1 MIRRAAS
8 APVVVLG
15 ALASAGACA
24 GPSAPPLVQPGAPG
38 QPARVVDRDAARA
51 APAHSEADV
60 HFMHSMIPH
69 HGQALEMVA
78 LVPSRTTSEAV
89 RAMAL
94 RMEIS
99 QRDEI
104 AWIERWLRSHGAEM
118 PVHGDHA
125 MTAPGMLTPEQM
137 GRLRAARGDEFD
149 RLFLASMIQHHEG
162 AITMVRTLFAT
173 SGAGQSSEIFQFAN
187 DVEVDQ
193 RIEIERMRTL
203 LQGGG
208 R

>member
-1 MIRRAAS
+1 
-8 APVVVLG
+8 
-15 ALASAGACA
+15 
-24 GPSAPPLVQPGAPG
+24 
-38 QPARVVDRDAARA
+38 
-51 APAHSEADV
+51 
-60 HFMHSMIPH
+60 MIPH

-78 LVPSRTTSEAV
+78 LVPPRTTSEAV

-104 AWIERWLRSHGAEM
+104 GLIERWLRSHGAEM
-118 PVHGDHA
+118 PAHGDHT
-125 MTAPGMLTPEQM
+125 MMAPGMLTPEQM
-137 GRLRAARGDEFD
+137 DQLRAARGAEFD
-149 RLFLASMIQHHEG
+149 RLFLESMIRHHEG

-173 SGAGQSSEIFQFAN
+173 SGAGQASEIFQFAN

-193 RIEIERMRTL
+193 RIEIDRMSAL
-203 LQGGG
+203 LREEVQRGGG

>member
-1 MIRRAAS
+1 M
-8 APVVVLG
+8 
-15 ALASAGACA
+15 
-24 GPSAPPLVQPGAPG
+24 QPGAPG
-38 QPARVVDRDAARA
+38 QSARVVDADAARA
-51 APAHSEADV
+51 NPAHSEADV
-60 HFMHSMIPH
+60 HFMHGMIPH

-78 LVPSRTTSEAV
+78 LVPSRTTNEAV

-104 AWIERWLRSHGAEM
+104 GLIERWLRSHGEDMAM
-118 PVHGDHA
+118 HGDH
-125 MTAPGMLTPEQM
+125 MMMAPGMLTPEEMDQ
-137 GRLRAARGDEFD
+137 LRGASGDTFD
-149 RLFLASMIQHHEG
+149 RLFLESMIRHHEG

-173 SGAGQSSEIFQFAN
+173 SGAGQASEIFQLAN

-193 RIEIERMRTL
+193 RMEIDRMRAL

>member
-1 MIRRAAS
+1 MTRWIF
-8 APVVVLG
+8 V
-15 ALASAGACA
+15 ALVAAGACA
-24 GPSAPPLVQPGAPG
+24 GSGSRPALVQAGAPG
-38 QPARVVDRDAARA
+38 QPGRVVDAAAARA
-51 APAHSEADV
+51 SAPVHSEADV
-60 HFMHSMIPH
+60 HFMHGMIPH

-78 LVPSRTTSEAV
+78 LVPSRATSEAV

-104 AWIERWLRSHGAEM
+104 GLIERWLRSRGEEVPA
-118 PVHGDHA
+118 HGDHV

-137 GRLRAARGDEFD
+137 QRLGDSRGDDFD
-149 RLFLASMIQHHEG
+149 RLFLESMIQHHEG

-173 SGAGQSSEIFQFAN
+173 SGAGQDSEIFQFAN

-193 RIEIERMRTL
+193 QMEIDRMRAL
-203 LQGGG
+203 LDQGDG